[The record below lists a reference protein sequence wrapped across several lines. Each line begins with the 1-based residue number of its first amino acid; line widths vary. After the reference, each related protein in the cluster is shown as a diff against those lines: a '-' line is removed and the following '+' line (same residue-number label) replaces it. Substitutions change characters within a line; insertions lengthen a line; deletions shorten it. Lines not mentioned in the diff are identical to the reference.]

1 MRAEPCYEP
10 GKPTTESEKRVKIEV
25 ERLEKQYFQQRTAEQ
40 HRHIR
45 AINNVG
51 AMRMLG
57 IAIFTYIYMGVTT
70 LIATNL

>member
-10 GKPTTESEKRVKIEV
+10 EKPITESEKRVKIES
-25 ERLEKQYFQQRTAEQ
+25 ERLEKEYFQKRTVEQ
-40 HRHIR
+40 HQHIR
-45 AINNVG
+45 TINNVG